1 MTRTNQL
8 SSPDFDINRPDNCSS
23 SAMAPQPSAIHTNTV
38 YVVFTTVDETLAAVR
53 VAAEFAKA
61 LAVPLTV
68 VHFRTVPYAAPIEMP
83 GGISPIETEGFIARL
98 RREKLDV
105 RLRVY
110 LCRDERRAIPF
121 VFKPHSLITAGGHR
135 RHWWPTRSQRLRRA
149 LEAAGHFVVFVDIS
163 EHRADRVRET
173 RDVRP
178 AMPVS
183 RQETAHA

>member
-1 MTRTNQL
+1 MTRVIQL
-8 SSPDFDINRPDNCSS
+8 PSSDFDVRLPDDPGSR
-23 SAMAPQPSAIHTNTV
+23 AVAPPTPTIDTDTV
-38 YVVFTTVDETLAAVR
+38 YVVFTTVAETLAAVR

-61 LAVPLTV
+61 LDVPLTI
-68 VHFRTVPYAAPIEMP
+68 VHIRTVPYATPIEAP
-83 GGISPIETEGFIARL
+83 GGIYPIETEGFVARL
-98 RREKLDV
+98 RREGLDV

-110 LCRDERRAIPF
+110 LCRDDRRAIPF

-149 LEAAGHFVVFVDIS
+149 LEAAGHFVVFVDTS
-163 EHRADRVRET
+163 EHRADRVRKT
-173 RDVRP
+173 REVRP